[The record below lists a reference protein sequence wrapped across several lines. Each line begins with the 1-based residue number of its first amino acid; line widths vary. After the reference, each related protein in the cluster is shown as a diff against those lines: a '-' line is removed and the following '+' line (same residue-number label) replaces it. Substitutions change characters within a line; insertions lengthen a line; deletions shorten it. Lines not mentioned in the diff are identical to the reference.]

1 MSSGGDE
8 TLATYHYEDKNVDVV
23 GHWYEKNG
31 EYEYAFY
38 DLFLVNTGEC
48 INEGY
53 YLFAF
58 PSYQQVKKFLEEGF
72 TGEKK

>member
-1 MSSGGDE
+1 MSPGGNE
-8 TLATYHYEDKNVDVV
+8 VLATYHYKDQNVDVV
-23 GHWYEKNG
+23 GYWYE
-31 EYEYAFY
+31 EDESDEYAFY

-53 YLFAF
+53 YLFTF